1 MDQDLINKVITVSG
15 KEEKMQG
22 GKPVMKIKDQDNL
35 TYTVYKIK
43 QDGTESAAWK
53 AMPSLEDVVQIGF
66 VEQKGEYEGKPVTY
80 RTIRVFN
87 KDIGNGV
94 ANLTPRQE
102 RFVEGA
108 SVNMKLSNPLY
119 DKPKEEPKDDKF
131 WDMKAYKQCLWGLWL
146 EQNKDRNM
154 TDWKTTVWT
163 TFKEIEQDA
172 NKRFFEFSLNEDAK
186 NISSTELTGQE
197 KAKVLGDDLPTIQ
210 VQGVTAGKD
219 FNVEENISEEWD
231 KTYNCTVCGTQG
243 ATHGDGHDCI
253 PF

>member
-1 MDQDLINKVITVSG
+1 MQDQELINKVITVSG

-35 TYTVYKIK
+35 TYTVYKTK

-102 RFVEGA
+102 RF
-108 SVNMKLSNPLY
+108 SQPNPLY

-131 WDMKAYKQCLWGLWL
+131 WEQQAYEKCCSLWIAAEIQAGNRENIHNLL
-146 EQNKDRNM
+146 ESGVF
-154 TDWKTTVWT
+154 WE
-163 TFKEIEQDA
+163 TFKAIKADGK
-172 NKRFFEFSLNEDAK
+172 KRFFEFDKPQGVQGASVDT
-186 NISSTELTGQE
+186 SQQFTSTQE
-197 KAKVLGDDLPTIQ
+197 LPTIQ
-210 VQGVTAGKD
+210 VVQCSNCGETGAIFEDGK
-219 FNVEENISEEWD
+219 
-231 KTYNCTVCGTQG
+231 
-243 ATHGDGHDCI
+243 HDCI

>member
-35 TYTVYKIK
+35 TYTVYKTK
-43 QDGTESAAWK
+43 QDGSESVAWSQI
-53 AMPSLEDVVQIGF
+53 PSIDETVQIGF

-131 WDMKAYKQCLWGLWL
+131 WEQQAYEKCCSLWIAAEIQAGNRENIHNLL
-146 EQNKDRNM
+146 ESGVF
-154 TDWKTTVWT
+154 WE
-163 TFKEIEQDA
+163 TFKAIKADGK
-172 NKRFFEFSLNEDAK
+172 KRFFEFDKPQGVQGASVDT
-186 NISSTELTGQE
+186 SQQFTSTQE
-197 KAKVLGDDLPTIQ
+197 LPTIQ
-210 VQGVTAGKD
+210 VQ
-219 FNVEENISEEWD
+219 ENISEEWD
-231 KTYNCTVCGTQG
+231 KTFNCTVCGTQG